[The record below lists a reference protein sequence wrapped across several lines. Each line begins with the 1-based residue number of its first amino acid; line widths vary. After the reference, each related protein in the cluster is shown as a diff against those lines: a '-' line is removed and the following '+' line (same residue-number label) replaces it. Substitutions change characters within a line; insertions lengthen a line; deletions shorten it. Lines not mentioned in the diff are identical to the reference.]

1 MKHAFAIATLF
12 LSMGLF
18 GPVPA
23 LSQILTTPDIDNLC
37 RSAPIVTYRTTIVYV
52 DLSSIKKGNDEWGY
66 TILKKL
72 ELGPRERLTV
82 LGVDPTNFQV
92 LEVFDSCYPTL
103 SQAEMS
109 QIREKRG
116 VWEKLTMSDPESQ
129 QRDNLQTFDARLRNS
144 LDKIIAEAAK
154 YSPGKRR
161 DVLGAIAVDKNRF
174 TKREAYYRTI
184 LYTNGSIVD
193 DFDVKLDEVHVADS
207 LVKKY
212 PTSFAGAEVWIFGAT
227 GDESGTTLES
237 KQKTISHF
245 FLSNGAS
252 VKSFA
257 LSLPK
262 QGTSI
267 YSGVSVLSGSF
278 EGGGIKGSVKLAI
291 TTTNDQSAKAWLS
304 FFVGTTVLYL
314 PVDGNYSC
322 SQAKCAFKGTALDN
336 VPLLSSSPYFRKGD
350 QINLAGNI
358 LEKMEGSL
366 NADTS
371 EIFNGGTPNDVA
383 KYKLE
388 FSKQ

>member
-1 MKHAFAIATLF
+1 MKRKFAIMTF
-12 LSMGLF
+12 CLSMSLATAG
-18 GPVPA
+18 PA
-23 LSQILTTPDIDNLC
+23 LSQILTTPNIDNLC
-37 RSAPIVTYRTTIVYV
+37 RSAPTVTYRTTIVYV

-82 LGVDPTNFQV
+82 LGVDPSNFQV

-103 SQAEMS
+103 SQSEIS

-116 VWEKLTMSDPESQ
+116 VWEKLTLSDPESQ

-144 LDKIIAEAAK
+144 LDKIAAEAAK
-154 YSPGKRR
+154 YTPGKRR
-161 DVLGAIAVDKNRF
+161 DILGAIAVDKNRF
-174 TKREAYYRTI
+174 TKRDAYYRMI
-184 LYTNGSIVD
+184 IYTDGTIVD
-193 DFDVKLDEVHVADS
+193 DFDAALDEAHIADA

-212 PTSFAGAEVWIFGAT
+212 PTSFSGSEVWIFGAT
-227 GDESGTTLES
+227 GDESGATLES
-237 KQKTISHF
+237 KQKIISHF
-245 FLSNGAS
+245 FLSNGAL

-267 YSGVSVLSGSF
+267 YSALNVLSGSF

-291 TTTNDQSAKAWLS
+291 TTTNDQSAKAWLA
-304 FFVGTTVLYL
+304 FIVGPRVLYL
-314 PVDGNYSC
+314 PVDGTYSC
-322 SQAKCAFKGTALDN
+322 SQAKCAFKGTALEN
-336 VPLLSSSPYFRKGD
+336 VPLLSASPYFRKGD
-350 QINLAGNI
+350 QINLSGNI

-366 NADTS
+366 NADSS